1 VELIKKKIPWL
12 VKTALKI
19 FVKWLT
25 RELLEELREGIR
37 VKVRIDGKDY
47 DLVIRLA
54 DHRDI
59 NTTVLLVD

>member
-1 VELIKKKIPWL
+1 